1 MPEPLHNL
9 SPELL
14 QHITAAQS
22 ALYAFILTLMAGQEG
37 AADVLQETNVKLCRE
52 LHRYDTSKPFLPWA
66 MTLARFE
73 VMAWRTRQSRSK
85 LVLDNDVVDLMAEEL
100 PDSQD
105 DRELAALESCLSAL
119 PTRQR
124 ELIAARYDRGETVRA
139 IAKRLGQQENALA
152 ALLYRVRK
160 ALHDCITSKLS
171 QEEFA

>member
-1 MPEPLHNL
+1 MPEPLQTL
-9 SPELL
+9 SPELV
-14 QHITAAQS
+14 QQITAAQS

-37 AADVLQETNVKLCRE
+37 AADVLQETNVKLIRE
-52 LHRYDTSKPFLPWA
+52 LHRYDTSRPFLPWA

-73 VMAWRTRQSRSK
+73 VMAWRTRQGRSR
-85 LVLDNDVVDLMAEEL
+85 LVLDNDVAELMAAEIA
-100 PDSQD
+100 DSQD

-119 PTRQR
+119 PARQR

-139 IAKRLGQQENALA
+139 IAKRLGQPENALA